1 MASHH
6 QGNGEGRRSST
17 RAEVLRAMALAASSH
32 DAPAGEDRGAA
43 AGASSDRARANRTM
57 SADINMSNRLNHLVR
72 AEEAELQQLDI
83 NDPDSPRYAH
93 DINTGGGIDNSGWYI
108 RICHWL
114 QGNFAPLNL
123 SVASLRGRPRPPPG
137 AKGLLHLFLN
147 RAFNSYREQ
156 RGHAHTPLFISR
168 GAPSHM
174 CVTPAILWGR
184 QCAV

>member
-32 DAPAGEDRGAA
+32 DAPAGEDRGGA

-93 DINTGGGIDNSGWYI
+93 DINTGGGIGG
-108 RICHWL
+108 H
-114 QGNFAPLNL
+114 G
-123 SVASLRGRPRPPPG
+123 ASALAREVHRAPG
-137 AKGLLHLFLN
+137 AQGWLDSPKQP
-147 RAFNSYREQ
+147 ASP
-156 RGHAHTPLFISR
+156 ATACTAVSMSTSTP
-168 GAPSHM
+168 
-174 CVTPAILWGR
+174 R
-184 QCAV
+184 QCCQRSRSSPESQHRSSERSGRTSER